1 MFEVRYFYESL
12 ILTCWNL
19 SLILLFLGPVVTPFA
34 AMFVLVRYFKKK
46 KGACA
51 KAENLKKIL
60 FTPLWHTQK
69 PQ

>member
-19 SLILLFLGPVVTPFA
+19 SLILLFLGPVVTLFA

-46 KGACA
+46 
-51 KAENLKKIL
+51 N
-60 FTPLWHTQK
+60 
-69 PQ
+69 